1 MKFGSLFAGIG
12 GFDLGL
18 ERAGMTC
25 LWQVEIDDYA
35 TKVLERHWPNVKRFR
50 DVREIKEGDLE
61 PVDLICGGFPCQD
74 ISTASKTR
82 AGIRGERSSLWGE
95 FARVVGML
103 RPRYVVIENVPAIRG
118 RGLTLVLQDIAA
130 LGYDAE
136 WHCVPASAIG
146 APHQRDRI
154 WIIAYPAGTFRRP
167 ILVRPP
173 SPDDADI
180 DGVGLHGRSME
191 CSPQRKPEPEDGSS
205 HANPLRPRLENGP
218 ETGSEGE
225 APALLDA
232 AGRWIYRGA
241 VREPLAEFARLRG
254 ERTHWSVE
262 PGVVRMV
269 YGVPNRVDR
278 IRCLGNAVVPQ
289 MAEWLGRMIMAADL
303 HVLPSNEGK

>member
-1 MKFGSLFAGIG
+1 VNFGSLFAGID

-35 TKVLERHWPNVKRFR
+35 TKVLERHWPHVKRFR

-74 ISTASKTR
+74 VSTASKTR
-82 AGIRGERSSLWGE
+82 AGLRGQRSSLWGE
-95 FARVVGML
+95 FARIIGML
-103 RPRYVVIENVPAIRG
+103 RPRYVIIENVPALRG

-146 APHQRDRI
+146 APHLRDRI
-154 WIIAYPAGTFRRP
+154 WIIAYPAGTFRGP

-173 SPDDADI
+173 SPDDADV
-180 DGVGLHGRSME
+180 DGIGRDGRALE
-191 CSPQRKPEPEDGSS
+191 CSSQRKPEPENGDAFS
-205 HANPLRPRLENGP
+205 NPLRPRLEDGS

-232 AGRWIYRGA
+232 PRHHFYRGA
-241 VREPLAEFARLRG
+241 IREPLAEFARLRG
-254 ERTHWSVE
+254 ERTHWAVE

-269 YGVPNRVDR
+269 YGIPNRVDR

-289 MAEWLGRMIMAADL
+289 MAEWLGRMIIAADL
-303 HVLPSNEGK
+303 HVRPSDERQ

>member
-1 MKFGSLFAGIG
+1 VNFGSLFAGIG

-35 TKVLERHWPNVKRFR
+35 TKVLEKHWPNVKRFR

-61 PVDLICGGFPCQD
+61 AVDLICGGFPCQD
-74 ISTASKTR
+74 VSTASKTR

-95 FARVVGML
+95 FARIIGML
-103 RPRYVVIENVPAIRG
+103 RPRYVIIENVPAIRA
-118 RGLTLVLQDIAA
+118 RGLTMVLQDIAA

-180 DGVGLHGRSME
+180 DGVGCRGRARES
-191 CSPQRKPEPEDGSS
+191 SPRRGPEPEDCTA
-205 HANPLRPRLENGP
+205 HANTLRPRLENGP

-232 AGRWIYRGA
+232 AGRCVYRGA
-241 VREPLAEFARLRG
+241 IREPLAEFARLRG
-254 ERTHWSVE
+254 ERTHWAVE

-269 YGVPNRVDR
+269 YGVSNRVDR

-303 HVLPSNEGK
+303 HALPINEGK

>member
-1 MKFGSLFAGIG
+1 
-12 GFDLGL
+12 
-18 ERAGMTC
+18 MTC

-35 TKVLERHWPNVKRFR
+35 TKVLERHWPHVKRFR
-50 DVREIKEGDLE
+50 DVREIREGDLE

-74 ISTASKTR
+74 VSTASKTR
-82 AGIRGERSSLWGE
+82 AGILGERSSLWWE
-95 FARVVGML
+95 FARIIRML
-103 RPRYVVIENVPAIRG
+103 RPRYVIIENVPAIRG

-154 WIIAYPAGTFRRP
+154 WIIAYPAGTFRGP

-180 DGVGLHGRSME
+180 DGIGRGGRAWVSSSQGRSK
-191 CSPQRKPEPEDGSS
+191 SEDGVA
-205 HANPLRPRLENGP
+205 HADALRPRLENGS
-218 ETGSEGE
+218 ETGPEGE

-232 AGRWIYRGA
+232 PRHSVHRGA
-241 VREPLAEFARLRG
+241 IREPLAEFARLRG
-254 ERTHWSVE
+254 ERTHWAVE

-269 YGVPNRVDR
+269 YGVPNRMDR

-289 MAEWLGRMIMAADL
+289 MAEWLGKMILAADL
-303 HVLPSNEGK
+303 HARPSNECQ